1 MTDSSAVLVDGP
13 WRHLFVAANGARFHV
28 AELDPG
34 RADHGA
40 GAPLIVL
47 LHGFGQVWWTWRHQ
61 IPVLADAGYRVAAID
76 LRGAGAS
83 DKPPQGYD
91 VPTLTRDVAGVIRS
105 LGATKAVV
113 VGHGVGGTVAWS
125 MPALQPEVTRAV
137 AALSA
142 PHPATMHTGRVAR
155 ALLRRTTGRR
165 LAFFQLPYFPER
177 RMTRGDLAVRLLAEG
192 GAPGW
197 LDSQPA
203 ETAEMYQLAAQV
215 PFAAHS
221 GMETLR
227 WLVRSTPR
235 VDGQRYLTAVRN
247 PVDVPVLQVHG
258 EADRCIP
265 VTVARSDYGSPY
277 RFETVPD
284 AGHYLPEEAPERV
297 NELLVDWLGSL
308 AD

>member
-34 RADHGA
+34 RGSRSAE
-40 GAPLIVL
+40 APLVVL
-47 LHGFGQVWWTWRHQ
+47 LHGFAQTWWTWRHQ
-61 IPVLADAGYRVAAID
+61 LPALADAGYRTAAID

-91 VPTLTRDVAGVIRS
+91 IPTLTRDVAGVIRS
-105 LGATKAVV
+105 LGASEAVV
-113 VGHGVGGTVAWS
+113 VGRGVGGTVAWS
-125 MPALQPEVTRAV
+125 MPTLRPEVTRAV
-137 AALSA
+137 AALAA
-142 PHPATMHTGRVAR
+142 PHPDAMHTGRVAR
-155 ALLRRTTGRR
+155 ALLRRTTARR

-177 RMTRGDLAVRLLAEG
+177 RMTRGDLAVRLLTEW

-203 ETAEMYQLAAQV
+203 ETAEMYRIASQV

-221 GMETLR
+221 GLETLR

-235 VDGQRYLTAVRN
+235 VDGQRYLTAVRA
-247 PVDVPVLQVHG
+247 PIEVPVLQVHG

-265 VTVARSDYGSPY
+265 VAVAESPY
-277 RFETVPD
+277 AEPHRFETVPD

-308 AD
+308 PD